1 VEIETPFGLVG
12 GEGHIAWM
20 GGTGEVHQA
29 GVALERLRTAADQAR
44 WMRLIGRLGQQIPRA

>member
-1 VEIETPFGLVG
+1 
-12 GEGHIAWM
+12 M